1 MNVLFVALSRKRY
14 RYFSVL
20 SISAPDGIGASVQM
34 GVRFSWMLIA
44 SLFSNPCSYPK
55 ESIDIHMQRQVIN
68 YPALSRLPFVFWGY
82 RVLSRWLESVR
93 YEYFKKLFSA
103 LGVDT
108 VAVWNGQKPPYEAV
122 VYAAKS
128 LGLKIWYFENGA
140 LPGTTT
146 LDSSG
151 VNACSSISR
160 DPDHYP
166 AMEARESFPCGAS
179 KRPYT
184 VFVPLQVESDT
195 QLVVHS
201 DWIKSNAELLAV
213 VGRAL
218 ADAPCEVRVVV
229 RQHPLARTRA
239 PSVDGVVFDS
249 DTPLRVQLGQADLVV
264 TINSTVGLEA
274 VQLGCSVVV
283 LGDALYRVEGVVQ
296 AANSVVELKR
306 AIDRALLGGWKP
318 VRARSFIDRLAG
330 EYCIPGDWRRVDG
343 DREDHIDRVWAR
355 ITGRAPDCA

>member
-1 MNVLFVALSRKRY
+1 MKVLFVALSRKRH
-14 RYFSVL
+14 RYFSML
-20 SISAPDGIGASVQM
+20 SKSAPDGVSASVQM
-34 GVRFSWMLIA
+34 GVRFNWMLIA

-55 ESIDIHMQRQVIN
+55 KSIDIHMQRQAIN
-68 YPALSRLPFVFWGY
+68 YPVLARLTFISWGY

-128 LGLKIWYFENGA
+128 LGVKIWYFENGA

-146 LDSSG
+146 LDASG

-160 DPDHYP
+160 DSEQYP
-166 AMEARESFPCGAS
+166 AMEVHESFSRGGPKGS
-179 KRPYT
+179 YT

-213 VGRAL
+213 VERAL
-218 ADAPCEVRVVV
+218 VDVPCRVRVVV
-229 RQHPLARTRA
+229 RQHPLARTRT
-239 PSVDGVVFDS
+239 PLVDGVVLDS
-249 DTPLRVQLGQADLVV
+249 GTPLRVQLSRADVVV

-283 LGDALYRVEGVVQ
+283 LGEALYRVEGVVQ

-306 AIDRALLGGWKP
+306 AIERVLLGGWKP
-318 VRARSFIDRLAG
+318 VRARSFLDSLVG
-330 EYCIPGDWRRVDG
+330 EYCIPGDWRRLDG
-343 DREDHIDRVWAR
+343 DCEDHIDKVWAR
-355 ITGRAPDCA
+355 ITGH